1 MASLIGTEI
10 GKYRITERI
19 GRGGMAE
26 VYEGI
31 HTHLDRKV
39 AVKVLHS
46 HLLEGGDFVAR
57 FKREAKAVANLRHHL
72 AQRAGGQGSL
82 CRHPGQCCH
91 AAAINRGNDHGQET
105 YIPRPER
112 AAAPE

>member
-1 MASLIGTEI
+1 MASLIGKEI

-19 GRGGMAE
+19 GRGGMAD
-26 VYEGI
+26 VYLGI

-57 FKREAKAVANLRHHL
+57 FKREDKAVANLRHPNIV
-72 AQRAGGQGSL
+72 QVYDFDVQDEM
-82 CRHPGQCCH
+82 
-91 AAAINRGNDHGQET
+91 IFMVM
-105 YIPRPER
+105 
-112 AAAPE
+112 